1 MFKLLDKLTDEWQ
14 ISWIITWFICGIL
27 ALLRGFMDSIGVF
40 SGQSLSRNATL
51 FEAFKLLVAIIGM
64 ACVVALAFRKN
75 RAGNGLGALANSD
88 EIIAQGGSGATD
100 LMLAP
105 IYNLFTHFY
114 ALNYWSKNQDGDGNN
129 GNMIARRAS
138 GYVWLMMIVFV
149 ATALYLF
156 PIINNHLQQYS
167 FIEKSDDIAL
177 CLFGASFTWY
187 QINIAAPLSLPL
199 VRKPP

>member
-14 ISWIITWFICGIL
+14 ISWIITLFICGIL
-27 ALLRGFMDSIGVF
+27 ALLWGFMDSIGVF

-64 ACVVALAFRKN
+64 VYVVVLAFRKN
-75 RAGNGLGALANSD
+75 RAGNGLGALANSG
-88 EIIAQGGSGATD
+88 EIIAQGGNGTTS

-114 ALNYWSKNQDGDGNN
+114 ALNYWSKNQDGDGN
-129 GNMIARRAS
+129 MIPRRAS
-138 GYVWLMMIVFV
+138 GYVWLMTIVFI
-149 ATALYLF
+149 AIALYLF

-177 CLFGASFTWY
+177 RLFGASFTWY

-199 VRKPP
+199 ARKPP

>member
-27 ALLRGFMDSIGVF
+27 ALLWGFMDSIGVF

-64 ACVVALAFRKN
+64 VCVVALAFRKN
-75 RAGNGLGALANSD
+75 RAGNGLGALANSG
-88 EIIAQGGSGATD
+88 EIIAQGGNGNTS

-114 ALNYWSKNQDGDGNN
+114 ALNYWSKNQDGDGN
-129 GNMIARRAS
+129 MIPRRAS
-138 GYVWLMMIVFV
+138 DYVWLITIVFV
-149 ATALYLF
+149 AIALYLF

-187 QINIAAPLSLPL
+187 QINIAVPLLLPL
-199 VRKPP
+199 ARKPP